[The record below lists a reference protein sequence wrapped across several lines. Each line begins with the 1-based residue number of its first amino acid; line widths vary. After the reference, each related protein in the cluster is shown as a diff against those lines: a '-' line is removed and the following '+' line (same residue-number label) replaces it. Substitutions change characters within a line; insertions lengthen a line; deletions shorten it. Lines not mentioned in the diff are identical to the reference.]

1 MRPVY
6 DSTTGC
12 STTVLHQRKQC
23 KQTPSDAPLQS
34 HRFGLSDS
42 IPLYTGSIL
51 EGDMSVNSSKAN
63 YPKTSG
69 ASALSLSHALGGQ
82 LYYKSLLG
90 RLPICCIINSLPR
103 PPTTGISR
111 KTEDEKLTKRHA
123 RFALSKHTYR
133 SMFWSTATVRLRFG
147 VVALNITPCTHSAAR
162 KHDVVYTRY
171 PQPKGDASIYCCC

>member
-1 MRPVY
+1 MQY
-6 DSTTGC
+6 YSTTAAQTVQTNAERRAIPKPPTFLASAIAYH
-12 STTVLHQRKQC
+12 ST
-23 KQTPSDAPLQS
+23 S
-34 HRFGLSDS
+34 
-42 IPLYTGSIL
+42 SIL
-51 EGDMSVNSSKAN
+51 EGDMPVNSSKAN
-63 YPKTSG
+63 YPQTPG

-171 PQPKGDASIYCCC
+171 PHPKGDASIYCCC